1 MPFVPVLWY
10 DGETKPPGGMCMRYA
25 KRVWH
30 AVLRLSV
37 RLAQDRVAEWAAQF
51 SFYLMLALF
60 PLLALVTTLASRIA
74 LIKLDV
80 MPQLADIL
88 PGAAF
93 EVVQGAMR
101 DITVSQRPGVLPVT
115 MIIALWAASSGVFA
129 LSKGLNMA
137 HRMQETRKPW
147 VVRGL
152 CLLFTVLIVVSIFTE
167 ILMIVFGDYIL
178 ERGATLLRISVPL
191 LTLGRV
197 LRIIVPVG
205 VVFLTLGLMY
215 WLIPAHR
222 MRFRHVLPGALFAT
236 FSWMGTS
243 WLFSIYVARFANY
256 SRFYGSLGGVIIL
269 MIWIFLSS
277 LTLLMG
283 SEVNA
288 LLEHLRAG
296 YGAEGQQAD
305 GQDQVD

>member
-1 MPFVPVLWY
+1 MYV
-10 DGETKPPGGMCMRYA
+10 A
-25 KRVWH
+25 KRIWN

-74 LIKLDV
+74 LVNLDV
-80 MPQLADIL
+80 MSQLSTVL
-88 PGAAF
+88 PAAAF
-93 EVVQGAMR
+93 EVVQGAVHDM
-101 DITVSQRPGVLPVT
+101 TVSQKPGVLPVT
-115 MIIALWAASSGVFA
+115 MFIALWAASSGVFA

-137 HRMQETRKPW
+137 HRTKETRKPW

-152 CLLFTVLIVVSIFTE
+152 CLLFTALIVVSIFTE

-178 ERGATLLRISVPL
+178 ERGAALLQISVPL

-197 LRIIVPVG
+197 LRIVVPIG
-205 VVFLTLGLMY
+205 VVFITLGLMY

-222 MRFRHVLPGALFAT
+222 LRFRHVLPGALFAT
-236 FSWMGTS
+236 FSWMGIS

-296 YGAEGQQAD
+296 GQGDGQAKAD
-305 GQDQVD
+305 G